1 MISANEL
8 LSVPHQAVL
17 GILPDTIRGF
27 WNDARTLTPGDG
39 FLALRGRRDGH
50 EFLTQALQAGASC
63 AIVENPNP
71 NIPLPQIQVGNVL
84 EFAQKV
90 IQKHRQKYHIISV
103 TGSYGKTSTKEFLR
117 RFFES
122 VAYATPENLN
132 NILGITIS
140 LSQMDQERF
149 GILEAGIDR
158 PGEMA
163 PIIALLDPDC
173 SVFTGIAPVHL
184 SQFQDFPQL
193 VAEKAQILSYM
204 LQRQRPCAIAAS
216 CWPLLEKNLPAPDTS
231 LTLVGEVEKFPRHCN
246 YTHLIIKKNSPKVE
260 IILSGTYFEAK
271 KFYLPAMT
279 YGQIE
284 NFALAATVAKLY
296 GISDETLQ
304 ERVQQWRPTA
314 LRGET
319 LTFRGHPVYLDAYNA
334 NPVAMRDALDFF
346 DQQYHGRKIYVLGGM
361 RELGVLE
368 EREHQVLADYF
379 KNHTS
384 NTIIAVGPEMKAF
397 CRALPSD
404 VEVTYFES
412 IEQARPY
419 FLKILDS
426 SDNPA
431 FIKGSHIYALWKLVQ
446 SV

>member
-8 LSVPHQAVL
+8 LSVPHLAIL
-17 GILPDTIRGF
+17 GTLPDTIRGF

-39 FLALRGRRDGH
+39 FLALRGQRDGH
-50 EFLTQALQAGASC
+50 EFLTQALQAGAAC

-90 IQKHRQKYHIISV
+90 VKKHRQKYRIISV

-117 RFFES
+117 RFFGPM
-122 VAYATPENLN
+122 AYATPENLN

-163 PIIALLDPDC
+163 PIIKLLDPDC
-173 SVFTGIAPVHL
+173 SIFTGIAPVHL

-193 VAEKAQILSYM
+193 IAEKALILSYM
-204 LQRQRPCAIAAS
+204 LQRQRPCVIAAK
-216 CWPLLEKNLPAPDTS
+216 CWPLLKKNLPAPDAS
-231 LTLVGEVEKFPRHCN
+231 LTLVGEVENFPSSCN
-246 YTHLIIKKNSPKVE
+246 YTRLTIEKKSPAIE
-260 IILSGTYFEAK
+260 IILSNNCFETK
-271 KFYLPAMT
+271 KFYLPAIPH
-279 YGQIE
+279 GQIE
-284 NFALAATVAKLY
+284 NFALAATVAKLH
-296 GISDETLQ
+296 GISDEVLQ

-319 LTFRGHPVYLDAYNA
+319 FTFRGHPVYLDAYNA
-334 NPVAMRDALDFF
+334 NPAAMRDALDFF

-368 EREHQVLADYF
+368 KREHQALADYF
-379 KNHTS
+379 KNHTGD
-384 NTIIAVGPEMKAF
+384 TIIAVGPEMKAF
-397 CRALPSD
+397 CRALPSEIG
-404 VEVTYFES
+404 VAYFES
-412 IEQARPY
+412 VEKVRPHL
-419 FLKILDS
+419 LKILDS
-426 SDNPA
+426 SDNPV
-431 FIKGSHIYALWKLVQ
+431 FIKGSHTYALWKLVQ
-446 SV
+446 SA